1 MSLYVLTLQIS
12 WKRRSCGILH
22 NFGPD
27 CGASPCYAD
36 AASLPTSRQH
46 PVQCNVYQYRELQ
59 AATAD
64 FSERNIIGEG
74 GFGRVYKGRLPNG
87 TIVAVKR
94 LDRHGLQVYLHNLTR
109 TSMARHIEL
118 CILSWLDFCVCC

>member
-1 MSLYVLTLQIS
+1 M
-12 WKRRSCGILH
+12 
-22 NFGPD
+22 
-27 CGASPCYAD
+27 
-36 AASLPTSRQH
+36 
-46 PVQCNVYQYRELQ
+46 QCHVYQYRELQ

-94 LDRHGLQVYLHNLTR
+94 LDRHGLQV
-109 TSMARHIEL
+109 
-118 CILSWLDFCVCC
+118 